1 MTKIKNTIILLILI
15 LMSIGVSAQSET
27 LADYL
32 EIAVKNN
39 PGLKADFLS
48 YQASLQKIPQAGA
61 IPDPQLDMGFF
72 LKPMDI
78 IDGSQVADF
87 TLMQMFPWF
96 GTRKAAQTEANHMA
110 NMAFEKFRE
119 TRDNLYLNIYTQWFV
134 LCSLQQKLQNN
145 QENRKYIEQ
154 LEMLSIRKF
163 ASPMSASSGN
173 PVPVPQSSS
182 GTVSSSGTGGM
193 GGMSIMGASNIQPQ
207 SKSNSVSSMGSGSS
221 MSTGSPGMSDVL
233 RIQLE
238 TAELDNNIESI
249 LSEMKSE
256 KAKFN
261 ALLNRPAES
270 EVHVPVS
277 FEQIPFTLDIPS
289 AMDKITTQN
298 PMLGMLNEE
307 ALAYKAKQE
316 MDKKMSY
323 PMLGVGLQ
331 YSLIKKRMAME
342 IPVTEMNGIDMLMPM
357 FSVSIPIYRNK
368 YKAQQKES
376 ELLWQSRRERYA
388 DAYNSL
394 EAELFKTKH
403 LLDDASRQIKLLEK
417 QTNLALTTYN
427 LVVQEFVTGKNDLT
441 NVIQVQRQLLDYQ
454 LRKSE
459 AIASFNTMVANAQ
472 RLISNK
478 ETK

>member
-1 MTKIKNTIILLILI
+1 
-15 LMSIGVSAQSET
+15 
-27 LADYL
+27 
-32 EIAVKNN
+32 
-39 PGLKADFLS
+39 
-48 YQASLQKIPQAGA
+48 
-61 IPDPQLDMGFF
+61 
-72 LKPMDI
+72 
-78 IDGSQVADF
+78 
-87 TLMQMFPWF
+87 
-96 GTRKAAQTEANHMA
+96 
-110 NMAFEKFRE
+110 
-119 TRDNLYLNIYTQWFV
+119 
-134 LCSLQQKLQNN
+134 
-145 QENRKYIEQ
+145 
-154 LEMLSIRKF
+154 
-163 ASPMSASSGN
+163 
-173 PVPVPQSSS
+173 
-182 GTVSSSGTGGM
+182 
-193 GGMSIMGASNIQPQ
+193 
-207 SKSNSVSSMGSGSS
+207 
-221 MSTGSPGMSDVL
+221 
-233 RIQLE
+233 
-238 TAELDNNIESI
+238 
-249 LSEMKSE
+249 
-256 KAKFN
+256 
-261 ALLNRPAES
+261 
-270 EVHVPVS
+270 
-277 FEQIPFTLDIPS
+277 
-289 AMDKITTQN
+289 
-298 PMLGMLNEE
+298 MLGMLNEE